1 MPRYYFT
8 CEACNEP
15 RSLILPAGKQNDA
28 QKCKTCKGALKRDPR
43 GGTSK
48 VVETRDNGVMSRV
61 VEQPADVDRLQF
73 ERSRTT
79 EDDLRKP

>member
-1 MPRYYFT
+1 MPRYYYT
-8 CEACNEP
+8 CVLCKEE
-15 RSLILPAGKQNDA
+15 RSLILPAGQQDEP
-28 QKCKTCKGALKRDPR
+28 QECRICETPLKRSPR
-43 GGTSK
+43 GGTSR
-48 VVETRDNGVMSRV
+48 VVETRDNGVMSRT